1 MRLYIAGTNG
11 LGNYLERALF
21 QNAAGGG
28 VDEMRLY
35 LAATHGPGGRYLQ
48 GELFCDS
55 TNPGRSLDRTSS
67 KTLTG
72 GALQGGLAGRCNI
85 LESYYYVADWQ
96 TRNIHRF
103 KRFLLDSGAFTA
115 LYGAGMEAKALPAY
129 VDRYIR
135 YICENNVQDFFEM
148 DVDSV
153 VGYKRVLEF
162 RREIEAQTGRRCIP
176 VWHLERGKRAF
187 QEMCTEYPYVAIGG
201 IATKDGRK
209 RLKPYLR
216 WFTREAHRLGA
227 KVHGLGYTELK
238 TLPSVGFDS
247 VDSTAWLYG
256 NRGGYIYTFDGV
268 AICKVN
274 APKGHRLKTRE
285 AVIHNFTEW
294 LRYAEYLEANDKEW

>member
-1 MRLYIAGTNG
+1 
-11 LGNYLERALF
+11 
-21 QNAAGGG
+21 
-28 VDEMRLY
+28 MRLY

-48 GELFCDS
+48 EELFCDS
-55 TNPGRSLDRTSS
+55 TTQARTQSRTCS
-67 KTLTG
+67 KKLTG
-72 GALQGGLAGRCNI
+72 GGSLQEGLAGRCNI
-85 LESYYYVADWQ
+85 LESYYYIADWQ
-96 TRNIHRF
+96 TMNLHRF

-115 LYGAGMEAKALPAY
+115 LYGAGMDAKSLPAY

-135 YICENNVQDFFEM
+135 YIVENDVKDFFEM

-176 VWHLERGKRAF
+176 VWHLERGKKAF
-187 QEMCTEYPYVAIGG
+187 QEMCSEYPYVAIGG
-201 IATKDGRK
+201 IATKAGRK
-209 RLKPYLR
+209 KLKPYLR

-238 TLPSVGFDS
+238 SLPSIGFDS

-268 AICKVN
+268 AIGKVN

-285 AVIHNFTEW
+285 AVVHNFTEW

>member
-11 LGNYLERALF
+11 LGNYLEPALF

-55 TNPGRSLDRTSS
+55 TKPGRSLDRTSS

>member
-1 MRLYIAGTNG
+1 M
-11 LGNYLERALF
+11 
-21 QNAAGGG
+21 
-28 VDEMRLY
+28 
-35 LAATHGPGGRYLQ
+35 
-48 GELFCDS
+48 
-55 TNPGRSLDRTSS
+55 
-67 KTLTG
+67 
-72 GALQGGLAGRCNI
+72 
-85 LESYYYVADWQ
+85 ADWQ

-135 YICENNVQDFFEM
+135 YISARTTSKTSSRWTW
-148 DVDSV
+148 DSV

-162 RREIEAQTGRRCIP
+162 RRDIEAQTGRRCIP

-256 NRGGYIYTFDGV
+256 NRGGYIYVVRRRCHLQGQRTKGPP
-268 AICKVN
+268 AQN
-274 APKGHRLKTRE
+274 AE

-294 LRYAEYLEANDKEW
+294 LRYAEYLEANDKGGKHDQE

>member
-1 MRLYIAGTNG
+1 MRLYQSGTFTRP
-11 LGNYLERALF
+11 YIF
-21 QNAAGGG
+21 QNANG
-28 VDEMRLY
+28 
-35 LAATHGPGGRYLQ
+35 
-48 GELFCDS
+48 
-55 TNPGRSLDRTSS
+55 
-67 KTLTG
+67 G

-216 WFTREAHRLGA
+216 WFTRRRT
-227 KVHGLGYTELK
+227 GLGQRFTGSD
-238 TLPSVGFDS
+238 TPS
-247 VDSTAWLYG
+247 
-256 NRGGYIYTFDGV
+256 
-268 AICKVN
+268 
-274 APKGHRLKTRE
+274 
-285 AVIHNFTEW
+285 
-294 LRYAEYLEANDKEW
+294 